1 MDPRGYRDQDR
12 SALASAWPHEDER
25 VELLV
30 VIAAFNGVARLA
42 LVLGVPSEI
51 PAPLLR
57 FEAGRRGAIGLL
69 ARLAGFSMDLGEK
82 AVPGLQ
88 PEAALA
94 ALDDLLLAGIGFSQV
109 PPGLSRLA
117 ACPEILSTQLR
128 LLRTAAAVLPRDR
141 WARVG
146 LVVSRLVGCEAFA
159 CECAGLLRS
168 RGEDPSEAIA
178 ASEGAAS
185 GLGETELA
193 SIRFARDFTLHA
205 HTLTRERLREMRRAG
220 LSDGAILDLAYVCAV
235 FNGFARL
242 VIALAPV

>member
-1 MDPRGYRDQDR
+1 MELSDSEIIEGLTRLLNVATKEQRPRIEAYLRAKVHGQTWNKQYGMQAR
-12 SALASAWPHEDER
+12 SGPMLRGQLAHDER
-25 VELLV
+25 EVLQLV
-30 VIAAFNGVARLA
+30 VEGLTNRQIAERLVVAEVTARDHVQRILRKLA
-42 LVLGVPSEI
+42 V
-51 PAPLLR
+51 A
-57 FEAGRRGAIGLL
+57 
-69 ARLAGFSMDLGEK
+69 D
-82 AVPGLQ
+82 
-88 PEAALA
+88 
-94 ALDDLLLAGIGFSQV
+94 
-109 PPGLSRLA
+109 
-117 ACPEILSTQLR
+117 
-128 LLRTAAAVLPRDR
+128 RTAAAVLPRDR

-159 CECAGLLRS
+159 SECAGLLRS

-205 HTLTRERLREMRRAG
+205 HTITRERLRELRRAG

-235 FNGFARL
+235 FNGLARL